1 MRYSRISNNEN
12 FPTIHVIKKCAKFA
26 KEGGYD
32 FIISVGG
39 GSTIDTAK
47 VASIV
52 ATADDI
58 EKEDISQYINAGP
71 PRRGLPRIHI
81 PTTAGTGAE
90 VSLGAPITDID
101 GVKKVVPSEY
111 FFPEVAIV
119 DPLMTMNLP
128 PKITAETGM
137 DALSHAIE
145 GYISVKANV
154 VSDMLA
160 EKVIEL
166 VSGNLRDVYENGPD
180 NLEGRY
186 NMAIAAS
193 LAIHA
198 VLTSSSNL
206 NHGISHTLQMGVNC
220 SHGAL
225 CSIMLPFVMEYCM
238 LDQARYA
245 RISQLMGEKVEGLSM
260 QEASERAI
268 IAVRKLSSDLNMPQR
283 LRDVGVNREDIP
295 KFIDIL
301 FAPYN
306 QRYIENNPRYCSR
319 EDATG
324 ILEAAW

>member
-1 MRYSRISNNEN
+1 VPNPPVSI
-12 FPTIHVIKKCAKFA
+12 IKECAIFT

-39 GSTIDTAK
+39 GSIIDTAK
-47 VASIV
+47 VASVV
-52 ATADDI
+52 ATADNI
-58 EKEDISQYINAGP
+58 EEEDVSQYVNTGP

-101 GVKKVVPSEY
+101 GVKKVIPSEY
-111 FFPEVAIV
+111 FFPEVAII
-119 DPLMTMNLP
+119 DPLMTINLP
-128 PKITAETGM
+128 PKITADTGM

-154 VSDMLA
+154 VSDMIA
-160 EKVIEL
+160 EKVIAL
-166 VSGNLRDVYENGPD
+166 VTDNLRDAYRKGPD
-180 NLEGRY
+180 SLEARY
-186 NMAIAAS
+186 NMAVAAS

-206 NHGISHTLQMGVNC
+206 NHGISHTLQMGANC

-225 CSIMLPFVMEYCM
+225 CSIMLPYVMEYCM
-238 LDQARYA
+238 LDQTRYA
-245 RISQLMGEKVEGLSM
+245 RISELMGEKVETLPA
-260 QEASERAI
+260 QEASQRAI
-268 IAVRKLSSDLNMPQR
+268 IAVRKLSSDLDMPQR
-283 LRDVGVNREDIP
+283 LRDVGVNGEDIP
-295 KFIDIL
+295 KFVDIL
-301 FAPYN
+301 FSPYN

-319 EDATG
+319 EDATR